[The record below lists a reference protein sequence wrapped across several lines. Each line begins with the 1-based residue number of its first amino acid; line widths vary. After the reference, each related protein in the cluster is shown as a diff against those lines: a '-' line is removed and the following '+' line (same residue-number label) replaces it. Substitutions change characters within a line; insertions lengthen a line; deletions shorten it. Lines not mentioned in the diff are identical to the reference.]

1 MTRKQALN
9 KAIQELSKKNGFT
22 EIVGLLQD
30 IHDELPLIHWSDKS
44 IRDTVE
50 QFIVDNGR
58 VPTASD
64 FRKKGMPPHPVFKHR
79 YKVNLSQWL
88 QENYPVPKI
97 TYEERKEKHT
107 QAFKEEYLRIC
118 PKSSDDFD
126 QRRRSGVISWRGLAP
141 YYNVTS
147 WHNLLKVLDLP
158 VPKPSSKERVKQKF
172 KVTVLTDLDF
182 EAMVTPKWRY
192 YK

>member
-1 MTRKQALN
+1 MTRKTALQE
-9 KAIQELSKKNGFT
+9 AISQLSRDQKNT
-22 EIVGLLQD
+22 EICEKLSD
-30 IHDELPLIHWSDKS
+30 ILEDMPLTNWTDKT
-44 IRDTVE
+44 IRDRIE
-50 QFIVDNGR
+50 QFYEDEGR
-58 VPTASD
+58 YPTTTD
-64 FRKKGMPPHPVFKHR
+64 FKKKGMPPHPVFKHR

-172 KVTVLTDLDF
+172 KVPVLPDLDF

>member
-1 MTRKQALN
+1 MTRKTALQE
-9 KAIQELSKKNGFT
+9 AISQLSRDQKNT
-22 EIVGLLQD
+22 EICEKLSD
-30 IHDELPLIHWSDKS
+30 ILEDMPLSNWTDKT
-44 IRDTVE
+44 IRDRIE
-50 QFIVDNGR
+50 QFYEDEGR
-58 VPTASD
+58 YPTTTD
-64 FRKKGMPPHPVFKHR
+64 FKKKGMPPHPVFKHR

>member
-1 MTRKQALN
+1 M
-9 KAIQELSKKNGFT
+9 
-22 EIVGLLQD
+22 
-30 IHDELPLIHWSDKS
+30 PLTNWTDKT
-44 IRDTVE
+44 IRDRIE
-50 QFIVDNGR
+50 QFKEDEGR
-58 VPTASD
+58 YPTTTD
-64 FRKKGMPPHPVFKHR
+64 FKKKGMPPHPVFKHR

-107 QAFKEEYLRIC
+107 KAFVEEYLRLH
-118 PKSSDDFD
+118 PSSSDDFD
-126 QRRRSGVISWRGLAP
+126 HRRQSGVISWRGLAP

-147 WHNLLKVLDLP
+147 WHNLLKTLALP
-158 VPKPSSKERVKQKF
+158 VPKPNPKERVKQKF
-172 KVTVLTDLDF
+172 KVTVSTDLDF

>member
-1 MTRKQALN
+1 MTRKTALLQA
-9 KAIQELSKKNGFT
+9 ISQLSGDQKNT
-22 EIVGLLQD
+22 EICEKLSD
-30 IHDELPLIHWSDKS
+30 ILEDMPLTNWTDKT
-44 IRDTVE
+44 IRDRIE
-50 QFIVDNGR
+50 QFYEDEGR
-58 VPTASD
+58 YPTTTD
-64 FRKKGMPPHPVFKHR
+64 FKKKGMPPHPVFKHR

-107 QAFKEEYLRIC
+107 KAFIEEYLRLL
-118 PKSSDDFD
+118 PSSSDDFD
-126 QRRRSGVISWRGLAP
+126 HRRQSGVISWRGLAP

-147 WHNLLKVLDLP
+147 WHNLLHVLDLP
-158 VPKPSSKERVKQKF
+158 VPKPNPKERVKQKF
-172 KVTVLTDLDF
+172 KVIVSTDLDF

>member
-1 MTRKQALN
+1 M
-9 KAIQELSKKNGFT
+9 
-22 EIVGLLQD
+22 
-30 IHDELPLIHWSDKS
+30 PLTNWTDKT
-44 IRDTVE
+44 IRDRIE
-50 QFIVDNGR
+50 QFYEDEGR
-58 VPTASD
+58 YPTTTD
-64 FRKKGMPPHPVFKHR
+64 FKKKGMPLHPVFKHR

-182 EAMVTPKWRY
+182 EAMVTPKSRY

>member
-1 MTRKQALN
+1 MTRKTALQE
-9 KAIQELSKKNGFT
+9 AISQLSRDQKNT
-22 EIVGLLQD
+22 EICEKLSD
-30 IHDELPLIHWSDKS
+30 ILEGMPLTNWTDKT
-44 IRDTVE
+44 IRDRIE
-50 QFIVDNGR
+50 QFYEDEGR
-58 VPTASD
+58 YPTTTD
-64 FRKKGMPPHPVFKHR
+64 FKKKGMPPHPVFKHR

>member
-1 MTRKQALN
+1 M
-9 KAIQELSKKNGFT
+9 
-22 EIVGLLQD
+22 
-30 IHDELPLIHWSDKS
+30 PLTNWTDKT
-44 IRDTVE
+44 IRDRIE
-50 QFIVDNGR
+50 QFYEDEGR
-58 VPTASD
+58 YPTTTD
-64 FRKKGMPPHPVFKHR
+64 FKKKGMPPHPVFKHR

-107 QAFKEEYLRIC
+107 KAFVEEYLRLL
-118 PKSSDDFD
+118 PSSSDDFD
-126 QRRRSGVISWRGLAP
+126 HRRQSGVISWRGLAP

-147 WHNLLKVLDLP
+147 WHNLLHSLDLP
-158 VPKPSSKERVKQKF
+158 VPKPNPKERVKQKF
-172 KVTVLTDLDF
+172 KVTVSTDLDF